1 MLSLPDS
8 LWPHGLWPSRLLC
21 PWDSPGRNTRVGSH
35 ALLQGIFPDQGSNPY
50 LLHAQEDSLPFG
62 PQEKAFCLAGPLVC
76 QGVCLW
82 DGAQPREPGV
92 ETNPAAW
99 ASFEPQSKVTSSRAG
114 ARLVAL
120 GAPCPVRREDT
131 RGCLYPPS
139 EWGAAGSQRSGLK
152 LSGSMTLLGTRL
164 GSQALRPAWPRRL
177 QAGISPALTFRAG
190 ASPAS
195 RSPAPAAGPA
205 APRRAGAGGGV

>member
-177 QAGISPALTFRAG
+177 QDRKSTRLNSSHIHP
-190 ASPAS
+190 S
-195 RSPAPAAGPA
+195 RMPSSA
-205 APRRAGAGGGV
+205 

>member
-1 MLSLPDS
+1 M
-8 LWPHGLWPSRLLC
+8 
-21 PWDSPGRNTRVGSH
+21 GSH
-35 ALLQGIFPDQGSNPY
+35 ALLQGIFRGSNPY
-50 LLHAQEDSLPFG
+50 VLHPQEDSLPFG
-62 PQEKAFCLAGPLVC
+62 PQEKAFCPAGPLVC

-82 DGAQPREPGV
+82 DGAQPTEPGV
-92 ETNPAAW
+92 ETNPAAS

-114 ARLVAL
+114 CPPGRLGCAL
-120 GAPCPVRREDT
+120 PRAERVHT